1 MELFQFMKNKRNI
14 ILYIIF
20 FVIFLVSAIIVN
32 NTIQKD
38 SQDRQKLFVE
48 RSNHMEDILNSDM
61 KIWSE
66 YYRQLLTDLAADKE
80 ISTLFA
86 HQEREKLY
94 DLMYSIYVD
103 LQEAEPALEIFHF
116 HNADSTSFLRMH
128 NKNKFG
134 DNLSKIRPLIE
145 SVHTTHKPI
154 NGYESGRYGG
164 SLRVVVPVFYEERY
178 IGALEIGLNP
188 TVITESL
195 ESSDSNVHFQFVLHK
210 NSIKKLS
217 DKNLTLTIDSNYAV
231 MTLNKFFTLE
241 FLKKVLH
248 SDDVVLLKQENK
260 EFYTSKVTTIYDYE
274 NKILGYIV
282 GAYDFTLENQRYSI
296 NLVQLILMIGMAI
309 VVFLALILFS
319 TRKNS

>member
-1 MELFQFMKNKRNI
+1 MKNKRNI

-20 FVIFLVSAIIVN
+20 FIIFLVSAVIVN

-38 SQDRQKLFVE
+38 REDRQKLFVE
-48 RSNHMEDILNSDM
+48 RSKHMEDILNSDM

-66 YYRQLLTDLAADKE
+66 YYRQLLTDLATDKE
-80 ISTLFA
+80 INSLFA

-103 LQEAEPALEIFHF
+103 LQEAEPALQILHF
-116 HNADSTSFLRMH
+116 HNADSTSFLRIH
-128 NKNKFG
+128 NKDKFG

-178 IGALEIGLNP
+178 IGALEIGLSP
-188 TVITESL
+188 TAITKSL
-195 ESSDSNVHFQFVLHK
+195 ESSDGNVHFQFILHK

-217 DKNLTLTIDSNYAV
+217 DKNLTLTIDGNYAV

-241 FLKKVLH
+241 FLKKVLQ
-248 SDDVVLLKQENK
+248 SDDVILLEKENK